1 MAPAHAQIEKVKVQI
16 ESNFRSLSAGVPITS
31 GNKNS
36 TTGVNSTTGRRAAV
50 RTSCHR
56 VRQSQSATQRR
67 DCNTC
72 ICLSTNSHG
81 PDLLQ
86 TDSVMSAQPLAN
98 SWFVAPEFPLKAIDS
113 CGNELPA
120 AYIPECDRTLGSDT
134 RACECAGLK
143 KVDYVAVKGTRM
155 CDLSRH

>member
-1 MAPAHAQIEKVKVQI
+1 
-16 ESNFRSLSAGVPITS
+16 
-31 GNKNS
+31 
-36 TTGVNSTTGRRAAV
+36 
-50 RTSCHR
+50 
-56 VRQSQSATQRR
+56 
-67 DCNTC
+67 
-72 ICLSTNSHG
+72 
-81 PDLLQ
+81 
-86 TDSVMSAQPLAN
+86 MSAQPLAD

-155 CDLSRH
+155 CDHRFLYFLATLWCRLVASDAQAPTHMICILCLNAY